1 MGATVTTFTIATQA
15 ELHAAITAI
24 NAGGTD
30 AAANT
35 SYVFLITSDLAL
47 SSTIP
52 TINLLASDTLSIE
65 GDNADSDTLTAVIDG
80 GDEHRGFVVNSGTV
94 AFSNLEL
101 TALTAPGGT
110 GGVPGGGGA
119 IFVGAGASVSTTN
132 VTFTGDS
139 ASGGTP
145 AGGAV
150 FVAQGGS
157 FEAIGGSIA
166 GAGTEAGKGIFIQ
179 GNGSIT
185 LSGTTV
191 TGVISDQTGS
201 HLGTGAGAVSI
212 LGAVTLDAKNTYT
225 GGTSINGTLSLAASG
240 AAGSGSIAFATPTG
254 LELIVGAGDVPA
266 NTIDGF
272 VPNSGAGSLS
282 SDLIDLQGIGLATSY
297 TLSAG
302 NHLTLNGGAT
312 GSVTLNL
319 DPTVNYGAD
328 GFVLQPDGGATAATS
343 GTLLSVVQTSFLVGS
358 EADLNAAL
366 AQIDIGGK
374 SSAPGLH
381 YTITFTAS
389 FTLGSDL
396 NAINLAAGDALTI
409 RGAGF
414 TLDGAGKYRG
424 FFDYA
429 GALTLRNMTIQ
440 NAVASGGAG
449 GSGAAPGG
457 GGAG

>member
-15 ELHAAITAI
+15 ELHAAIAAI

-65 GDNADSDTLTAVIDG
+65 GDSADSDTLTAVIDG

-94 AFSNLEL
+94 ALSNLEL

-110 GGVPGGGGA
+110 GGIPGGGGA

-132 VTFTGDS
+132 VTFDGDR

-145 AGGAV
+145 ADGAV

-212 LGAVTLDAKNTYT
+212 LGAVSLDAKNTYT
-225 GGTSINGTLSLAASG
+225 GGTSINGTLSLAPQAPP
-240 AAGSGSIAFATPTG
+240 AAGRSP
-254 LELIVGAGDVPA
+254 LPRRPV
-266 NTIDGF
+266 
-272 VPNSGAGSLS
+272 
-282 SDLIDLQGIGLATSY
+282 
-297 TLSAG
+297 
-302 NHLTLNGGAT
+302 
-312 GSVTLNL
+312 
-319 DPTVNYGAD
+319 
-328 GFVLQPDGGATAATS
+328 
-343 GTLLSVVQTSFLVGS
+343 
-358 EADLNAAL
+358 
-366 AQIDIGGK
+366 
-374 SSAPGLH
+374 
-381 YTITFTAS
+381 
-389 FTLGSDL
+389 
-396 NAINLAAGDALTI
+396 
-409 RGAGF
+409 
-414 TLDGAGKYRG
+414 
-424 FFDYA
+424 
-429 GALTLRNMTIQ
+429 RN
-440 NAVASGGAG
+440 
-449 GSGAAPGG
+449 
-457 GGAG
+457 